1 MINFEF
7 TTYVPAKKSAYSEE
21 FTIVIQL
28 AESEDKEC
36 VRFGYSNAKKALT
49 ASQAIKNFL
58 RKRRMNDYGVTQRGE
73 NVFVFKT
80 NIEK

>member
-7 TTYVPAKKSAYSEE
+7 TTYVPVKKTVFSEE

-36 VRFGYSNAKKALT
+36 VRFGYSNNKKAQS
-49 ASQAIKNFL
+49 ASTAIKKFL
-58 RKRRMNDYGVTQRGE
+58 GKRRMNDYGVTQRGE